1 LPVPILRLVFRLFS
15 LPSIFDKTMS
25 IIPQLPGK
33 TAENLRKIRAGT
45 PLVHN
50 ITNFVVMNYTANV
63 LLALG
68 ASPVMAHAAGEV
80 EEMVGLAGSL
90 VLNIGTLTDRW
101 VEAMVL
107 AGRRATVLGRPIILD
122 PVGAGATALRT
133 AAARRILAETRVS
146 VVRGNAS
153 EVLSLGAGAAAGR
166 GVDAVHAVD
175 EVVEVAARLATSL
188 QTTLAV
194 TGKVDLVTDGERAVR
209 IANGHPL
216 MTAVTGTG
224 CSATAIIGAFLAVDP
239 DPLSAAATGLAC
251 FGIAG
256 EMAGEKAVGPG
267 SFMINLLDALYN
279 LRPEE
284 AAERS
289 RFSGA

>member
-1 LPVPILRLVFRLFS
+1 MSPV
-15 LPSIFDKTMS
+15 T
-25 IIPQLPGK
+25 QLPGK
-33 TAENLRKIRAGT
+33 TAENLRKIRAGK

-50 ITNFVVMNYTANV
+50 ITNLVVMNFTANV
-63 LLALG
+63 LLATG

-90 VLNIGTLTDRW
+90 VLNIGTLTDHW

-107 AGRRATVLGRPIILD
+107 AGRRATALGRPIVLD
-122 PVGAGATALRT
+122 PVGAGATAMRT

-153 EVLSLGAGAAAGR
+153 EVLSLGDAGEAGR
-166 GVDAVHAVD
+166 GVDAVHTVDAAVA
-175 EVVEVAARLATSL
+175 VAGRLATSL
-188 QTTLAV
+188 HTTLAV
-194 TGKVDLVTDGERAVR
+194 TGEVDLVTDGRRMVR
-209 IANGHPL
+209 ITNGHPL

-224 CSATAIIGAFLAVDP
+224 CSATAVIGAFLAVDP

-256 EMAGEKAVGPG
+256 EMAAETAAGPG
-267 SFMINLLDALYN
+267 SFMISLLDALFN

-289 RFSGA
+289 RFSAG